1 MRGRTWGRRGSNASM
16 LVGGSR
22 ARVQETAEGE
32 QPFTLDGLMEV
43 PQAVRVTDEK
53 LPFVTA
59 DRAYGA
65 PAPLR

>member
-1 MRGRTWGRRGSNASM
+1 MRGENLGQARVERIHARRR
-16 LVGGSR
+16 R